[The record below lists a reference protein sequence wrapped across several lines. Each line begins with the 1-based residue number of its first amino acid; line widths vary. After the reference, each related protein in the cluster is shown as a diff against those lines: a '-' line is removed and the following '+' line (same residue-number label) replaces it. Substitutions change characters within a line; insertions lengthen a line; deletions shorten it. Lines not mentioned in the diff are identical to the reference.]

1 VITGTRTILS
11 PDRIAL
17 GETVLDLTTGFRG
30 LATSRSELFNGNVQ
44 FGIQPRIKEGTD
56 DIPNAIQLDHHLLEI
71 LDSGISERRCEPA
84 ATDIKVGDQVE
95 DTVTG
100 VMGTAIT
107 KTTFLNGCVYFEV
120 QPRKGR
126 LASAAPALSFIAHS
140 RLRVVKTGDLPERK
154 TDEPASGGPMS
165 RVMRAR

>member
-1 VITGTRTILS
+1 MITGTRTILS
-11 PDRIAL
+11 PDRILL
-17 GETVLDLTTGFRG
+17 GQVVQDLTTGFKG
-30 LATSRSELFNGNVQ
+30 IATSRSELFNGNVQ
-44 FGIQPRIKEGTD
+44 FGVQPRVKDGAEEIQS
-56 DIPNAIQLDHHLLEI
+56 AFQLDHHLLEV
-71 LDSGISERRCEPA
+71 LDSGISTRRSDPA
-84 ATDIKVGDQVE
+84 HTDIRVGDQVE

-100 VMGTAIT
+100 VTGTATT

-126 LASAAPALSFIAHS
+126 LASAAPGVSFIPHS
-140 RLRVVKTGDLPERK
+140 RLRVVKVGDLPERK